1 MFSPKPPFPQSSQS
15 AQSTPSLDFALL
27 QRPSGQA
34 LRSWRMLW
42 WLLGLM
48 LLVVASVVAL
58 VLYLHAFE
66 QEEEERRRV
75 SDGQWLEQSVRFH
88 FLRLEEDLRAQ
99 ARQALQQSGTG
110 TPGQPV
116 TGGAAG
122 AAGVV
127 SNTGTETGTGAVQ
140 GGQLW
145 GQPGAVLWHG
155 WQPRPGSAETTADAV
170 GAANAGGAQIP
181 QVLRQTRAAHPRN
194 AEALASMF
202 DIAIGL
208 RRASYAGPMRAAGGQ
223 TTDTVWLAV
232 PYFERGQLLGNYM
245 AALSMQACVE
255 GLVPAWFHQLHRVR
269 LADSAD
275 LAPAPAGQPPYL
287 AAMNLPGTDLFIEIT
302 PLQAQPAMVPR
313 LFLLVALTFLAGM
326 LISLAVL
333 RRDMAKR
340 QQVQALLQ
348 AQMVLRTAMESSITI
363 GMRAWAQDGRV
374 LYVNE
379 AFCRMVG
386 YSAAELLG
394 QRAPMPY
401 WPADLVQ
408 HLGAQHRDV
417 TTHGTRS
424 EGLEVQFE
432 HRDGHRVDVLVHEAP
447 LTTAS
452 GQPVGWMSS
461 VLDISDKKRAERLAA
476 QQQERLEASG
486 RLVAVGE
493 VASTLAHELNQP
505 LGALSSF
512 ANGLLNR
519 LHDHSIA
526 LDAVVPVVARMAR
539 LSDRAGAIIQRINAF
554 ARQRELVLAPVGLAR
569 FVHHCIVTHPRSSTA
584 VQVRWTG
591 TPDQAVVL
599 ADELLL
605 EHVAHNLLANALA
618 WSARGTTGPACVQV
632 AVATCIQA
640 QGPMAMLSVADNGPG
655 VPPESRDHI
664 FNAFFST
671 HEGGMGMGLAICRSI
686 VEAHH
691 GRIEVDSD
699 PALGGARFT
708 VWLPLTAE
716 TPATT
721 TAPATAIPQPAPVP
735 APVPAPAP
743 GDTP

>member
-1 MFSPKPPFPQSSQS
+1 MLSPNQPPRPQPVPP
-15 AQSTPSLDFALL
+15 TPPLDFALL
-27 QRPSGQA
+27 QQLPGQA
-34 LRSWRMLW
+34 LRSRRTLW
-42 WLLGLM
+42 WLLGLVG
-48 LLVVASVVAL
+48 LVVASVVAL

-66 QEEEERRRV
+66 QEEDERRRV

-88 FLRLEEDLRAQ
+88 FLRLEEDLRVL
-99 ARQALQQSGTG
+99 ARQALQRPGTASSGLT
-110 TPGQPV
+110 
-116 TGGAAG
+116 GAA
-122 AAGVV
+122 
-127 SNTGTETGTGAVQ
+127 TVQ

-145 GQPGAVLWHG
+145 TQPGAVLWHG
-155 WQPRPGSAETTADAV
+155 WQPRQGGNSNSTTPNAV
-170 GAANAGGAQIP
+170 SGGTDLPAS
-181 QVLRQTRAAHPRN
+181 LRQAQGAHPAN
-194 AEALASMF
+194 AEALASMV

-208 RRASYAGPMRAAGGQ
+208 RRASYAGPMQDAQGQ
-223 TTDTVWLAV
+223 PLDTVWLAV
-232 PYFERGQLLGNYM
+232 PYFERGEFLGNYM

-255 GLVPAWFHQLHRVR
+255 GLVPAWFHQSHRVR
-269 LADSAD
+269 LADGAALTPA
-275 LAPAPAGQPPYL
+275 LAPAPSGQQPYL

-313 LFLLVALTFLAGM
+313 LFLLVALTFLVGM
-326 LISLAVL
+326 LVSLAAL

-340 QQVQALLQ
+340 QQVQARLQ
-348 AQMVLRTAMESSITI
+348 AQMVLRTAMENSITI

-394 QRAPMPY
+394 RRAPMPY
-401 WPADLVQ
+401 WPTHLSEE
-408 HLGAQHRDV
+408 LGAQHRDV

-447 LTTAS
+447 LTTAD
-452 GQPVGWMSS
+452 GGPVGWMSS

-519 LHDHSIA
+519 LHSHSIA
-526 LDAVVPVVARMAR
+526 LADVVPVVARMAR
-539 LSDRAGAIIQRINAF
+539 LSERAGSIIQRVNAF
-554 ARQRELVLAPVGLAR
+554 ARRRELVLAPVGLAQFAR
-569 FVHHCIVTHPRSSTA
+569 RCIAAHPGNGNGKVNGNGDSR
-584 VQVRWTG
+584 VQWLPGG
-591 TPDQAVVL
+591 TQDSVVVQAD
-599 ADELLL
+599 ALLL

-618 WSARGTTGPACVQV
+618 WSGRGSGPARVQV
-632 AVATCIQA
+632 AVGTRTGAAGT
-640 QGPMAMLSVADNGPG
+640 MAVLTVADNGPG
-655 VPPESRDHI
+655 VPPEEREQI

-708 VWLPLTAE
+708 VWLPLAPSAPLQPKE
-716 TPATT
+716 TP
-721 TAPATAIPQPAPVP
+721 
-735 APVPAPAP
+735 
-743 GDTP
+743 

>member
-1 MFSPKPPFPQSSQS
+1 MLSPNLPPRPQP
-15 AQSTPSLDFALL
+15 APPTPPLDFALL
-27 QRPSGQA
+27 QPLPGQA
-34 LRSWRMLW
+34 LRSRRTLW
-42 WLLGLM
+42 WLLGLVG
-48 LLVVASVVAL
+48 LVVASVVAL
-58 VLYLHAFE
+58 VLYLRAFE
-66 QEEEERRRV
+66 QEEDERRRV

-88 FLRLEEDLRAQ
+88 FLRLEEDLRVL
-99 ARQALQQSGTG
+99 ARQALQRPGTASSGLT
-110 TPGQPV
+110 
-116 TGGAAG
+116 GAA
-122 AAGVV
+122 
-127 SNTGTETGTGAVQ
+127 TVQ

-145 GQPGAVLWHG
+145 TQPGAVLWHG
-155 WQPRPGSAETTADAV
+155 WQPRQGGNSNSTTPNAV
-170 GAANAGGAQIP
+170 SGGTDLPAS
-181 QVLRQTRAAHPRN
+181 LRQAQGAPPAN
-194 AEALASMF
+194 AEALASMV
-202 DIAIGL
+202 DIAIGP
-208 RRASYAGPMRAAGGQ
+208 RRASYAGPMQDAQGQ
-223 TTDTVWLAV
+223 PLDTVWLAV
-232 PYFERGQLLGNYM
+232 PYFERGEFLGNYM

-255 GLVPAWFHQLHRVR
+255 GLVPAWFHQSHRVR
-269 LADSAD
+269 LADSAALTPA
-275 LAPAPAGQPPYL
+275 LAPAPSGQQPYL

-313 LFLLVALTFLAGM
+313 LFLLVALTFLVGM
-326 LISLAVL
+326 LVSLAAL

-340 QQVQALLQ
+340 QQVQARLQ
-348 AQMVLRTAMESSITI
+348 AQMVLRTAMENSITI

-394 QRAPMPY
+394 RRAPMPY
-401 WPADLVQ
+401 WPTHLSEE
-408 HLGAQHRDV
+408 LGAQHRDV

-447 LTTAS
+447 LTTAD
-452 GQPVGWMSS
+452 GGPVGWMSS

-519 LHDHSIA
+519 LHSHSIA
-526 LDAVVPVVARMAR
+526 LADVVPVVARMAR
-539 LSDRAGAIIQRINAF
+539 LSERAGSIIQRVNAF
-554 ARQRELVLAPVGLAR
+554 ARRRELVLAPVGLAQFAR
-569 FVHHCIVTHPRSSTA
+569 RCIAAHPGNGNGKVNGNGDSR
-584 VQVRWTG
+584 VQWLPGG
-591 TPDQAVVL
+591 TQDSVVVQAD
-599 ADELLL
+599 ALLL

-618 WSARGTTGPACVQV
+618 WSGRGSGPARVQV
-632 AVATCIQA
+632 AVGTRTGAAGT
-640 QGPMAMLSVADNGPG
+640 MAVLTVADNGPG
-655 VPPESRDHI
+655 VPPEEREQI

-708 VWLPLTAE
+708 VWLPLAPSAPLQPKE
-716 TPATT
+716 TP
-721 TAPATAIPQPAPVP
+721 
-735 APVPAPAP
+735 
-743 GDTP
+743 

>member
-1 MFSPKPPFPQSSQS
+1 MLSPNQPPRPQPVPP
-15 AQSTPSLDFALL
+15 TPPLDFALL
-27 QRPSGQA
+27 QQLPGQA
-34 LRSWRMLW
+34 LRSRRTLW
-42 WLLGLM
+42 WLLGLVG
-48 LLVVASVVAL
+48 LVVASVVAL

-66 QEEEERRRV
+66 QEEDERRRV

-88 FLRLEEDLRAQ
+88 FLRLEEDLRVL
-99 ARQALQQSGTG
+99 ARQALQRPGTAPPALPG
-110 TPGQPV
+110 TA
-116 TGGAAG
+116 T
-122 AAGVV
+122 
-127 SNTGTETGTGAVQ
+127 VQ

-145 GQPGAVLWHG
+145 TQPGAVLWHG
-155 WQPRPGSAETTADAV
+155 WQPRQGSNSNSNSNSSTPNAV
-170 GAANAGGAQIP
+170 SGGTDLPAS
-181 QVLRQTRAAHPRN
+181 LRQAQGAHPAN
-194 AEALASMF
+194 AEALASMV

-208 RRASYAGPMRAAGGQ
+208 RRASYAGPMQDAQGQ
-223 TTDTVWLAV
+223 PLDTVWLAV
-232 PYFERGQLLGNYM
+232 PYFERGEFLGNYM

-255 GLVPAWFHQLHRVR
+255 GLVPAWFHQSHRVR
-269 LADSAD
+269 LADGAALTPA
-275 LAPAPAGQPPYL
+275 LAPAPSGQQPYL

-394 QRAPMPY
+394 RRAPMPY
-401 WPADLVQ
+401 WPTHLSEE
-408 HLGAQHRDV
+408 LGAQHRDV

-447 LTTAS
+447 LTTA
-452 GQPVGWMSS
+452 GGEPVGWMSS

-554 ARQRELVLAPVGLAR
+554 ARQRELVLAPVELAR

-716 TPATT
+716 TPA
-721 TAPATAIPQPAPVP
+721 PAIPQPAS
-735 APVPAPAP
+735 ASTP